1 MISAYENLARATF
14 LPQLRTD
21 ERPQLWPQAAGQ
33 SISVEIDDPSRDT
46 HAMSPS
52 TSSEPIERGW
62 DQPWYRVR
70 TENLQ
75 ASFLPSDGEDLNE
88 VCNVDVFVTL
98 RDGSCWT
105 ATVFTVA
112 EVERLMKLWADTDEA
127 LGGRYFW
134 VSDGLIV
141 KDPGIDGM
149 TGVIAGLIENG
160 EFSEIFQRVIND

>member
-1 MISAYENLARATF
+1 
-14 LPQLRTD
+14 
-21 ERPQLWPQAAGQ
+21 
-33 SISVEIDDPSRDT
+33 
-46 HAMSPS
+46 MSPS

-70 TENLQ
+70 TENFQ
-75 ASFLPSDGEDLNE
+75 ASFLPSDGEDLDE

-98 RDGSCWT
+98 RDESCWT